1 MDEAAQNGVGEVR
14 VEVLDGLVR
23 PFQLHAADNIDVGRR
38 DAGHDYNEDEKV
50 LRVGHDFDAA
60 LADDAVVYTDTLLTQ
75 PVEDVVGNGDHWR
88 LHRLRREFRSAD
100 LQRKLGVFLTI

>member
-38 DAGHDYNEDEKV
+38 DAGHDYNDDGRKY
-50 LRVGHDFDAA
+50 VGSAMI
-60 LADDAVVYTDTLLTQ
+60 LMQPSLTM
-75 PVEDVVGNGDHWR
+75 P
-88 LHRLRREFRSAD
+88 LFILILCSRSP
-100 LQRKLGVFLTI
+100 LKT